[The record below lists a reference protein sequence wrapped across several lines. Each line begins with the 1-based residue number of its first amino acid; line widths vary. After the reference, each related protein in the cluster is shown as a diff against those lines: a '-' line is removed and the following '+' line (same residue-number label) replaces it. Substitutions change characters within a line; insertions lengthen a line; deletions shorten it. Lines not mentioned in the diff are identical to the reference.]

1 MSYQIKKNLN
11 ILYDKFKQMSFVSKV
26 SLYLSLFIITFSFFL
41 QTLVVFKIL
50 KINYNLVLAEYICI
64 ILFNIP
70 FFIFVYQ
77 FLMNINHKER
87 RLIKEIV
94 KKNIYLEHATR
105 ILRHDMHSGINTY
118 IPRGIS
124 SLNRRLPKDIIKKYK
139 LENCLKLINEGLEH
153 SQSVYKGIYEFT
165 NLVRDGVDLKKDKV
179 DLKKSLKNYLK
190 RTAYADQIIIDDIG
204 LVEANESLICTAI
217 DNLIRNGLKY
227 NDSATK
233 IIKVRMID
241 EETLAIEDNGR
252 GMSQE
257 DFLRNSKPYYR
268 NLEQKEVGTGLG
280 ISISIAILKEHGFEV
295 WCEKLDKGTSVRI
308 KIK

>member
-124 SLNRRLPKDIIKKYK
+124 SLNRRLPKDIIKEYK

-217 DNLIRNGLKY
+217 DNLIR
-227 NDSATK
+227 
-233 IIKVRMID
+233 
-241 EETLAIEDNGR
+241 
-252 GMSQE
+252 
-257 DFLRNSKPYYR
+257 
-268 NLEQKEVGTGLG
+268 KEV
-280 ISISIAILKEHGFEV
+280 
-295 WCEKLDKGTSVRI
+295 
-308 KIK
+308 